1 MRFFGVVIVALE
13 KQQCLL
19 RNVELQVVNFFFVW
33 RVTVYLDLKTT
44 TSADYVAVVIIP
56 AFFENIA
63 TIQFL
68 TITSYVDIEDSLYNT
83 YKE

>member
-1 MRFFGVVIVALE
+1 M
-13 KQQCLL
+13 
-19 RNVELQVVNFFFVW
+19 
-33 RVTVYLDLKTT
+33 YLDLKTT